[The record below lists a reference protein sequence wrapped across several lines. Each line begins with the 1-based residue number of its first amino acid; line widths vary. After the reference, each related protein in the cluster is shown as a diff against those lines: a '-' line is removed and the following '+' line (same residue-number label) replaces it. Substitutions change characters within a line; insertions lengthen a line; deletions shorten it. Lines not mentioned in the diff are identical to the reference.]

1 MNLKGLGTIAI
12 KLLTGDSGKF
22 FTLIMGVGFAVFLML
37 QMTSVFFGVIA
48 KSGSTIYDTGADM
61 WVMDRSVD
69 NSKDNIPLPDYVL
82 DYARSLPGVLYAA
95 PIYVGA
101 GTVKLP
107 NGRYQAV
114 DIVGLDD
121 VSLMGRP
128 IMIKGNI
135 NDIYSS
141 YAFIAIKD
149 ADLKKLGN
157 VHIGSTFEINDHKG
171 VIVGF
176 GKNPMSG
183 LFGNPTLYTTYTRAT
198 EDLPTTRFTISYVLL
213 KIKSPKYIPEIK
225 RDIAKIGYRALTS
238 KEFTKVNAHFYMFK
252 TGFGMNVFIMT
263 LVSFI
268 VGLSIAG
275 QTFYTF
281 VLENLEK
288 FGALK
293 AIGATRKELVFIIV
307 IQAVLVGFVGYGV
320 GVLLS
325 SSMIALG
332 HLKIPNYAAM
342 LGYGNMLAA
351 LIMVI
356 FITAFAS
363 FLGVRKVLKV
373 EAFEVFRG

>member
-1 MNLKGLGTIAI
+1 MNFRGLGTIGL

-95 PIYVGA
+95 PIYVGG

-107 NGRYQAV
+107 NGKYQAV

-128 IMIKGNI
+128 IMVQGNI
-135 NDIYSS
+135 NDIYSD
-141 YAFIAIKD
+141 YAFIAIQD

-171 VIVGF
+171 VIAGLA
-176 GKNPMSG
+176 KNPMSG

-213 KIKSPKYIPEIK
+213 KIKNPKYIPQIK
-225 RDIAKIGYRALTS
+225 KEIAKIGYRAMTS
-238 KEFTKVNAHFYMFK
+238 KEFTNVNAHFYMFK
-252 TGFGMNVFIMT
+252 TGFGMNVMIMT

-293 AIGATRKELVFIIV
+293 AIGATRKELVYIIV
-307 IQAVLVGFVGYGV
+307 LQAMTVGFIGYGV

-325 SSMIALG
+325 STMIAFG
-332 HLKIPNYAAM
+332 HFKIPNYAGM
-342 LGYGNMLAA
+342 IGYGNMLAA
-351 LIMVI
+351 FVMVV

>member
-107 NGRYQAV
+107 NGRYQVV

-213 KIKSPKYIPEIK
+213 KLKNPKYIPEIK
-225 RDIAKIGYRALTS
+225 KAIAKLGYRALTS

-252 TGFGMNVFIMT
+252 TGFGMNVLIMT

-351 LIMVI
+351 LVMVV